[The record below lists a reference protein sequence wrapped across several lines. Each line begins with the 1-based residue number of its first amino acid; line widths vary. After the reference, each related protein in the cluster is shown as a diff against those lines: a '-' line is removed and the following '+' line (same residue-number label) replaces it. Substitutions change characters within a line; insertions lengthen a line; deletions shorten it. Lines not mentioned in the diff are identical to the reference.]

1 MRRAVGSIL
10 EAGFQ
15 MESEAFKTL
24 VEKGR
29 EDSLRPLVDEVLK
42 MASSAQPRP
51 LFISADLVLK
61 AAQQLD
67 LAAGLTVP
75 LEEGLGHGRRF
86 AEDRESRLEVVFN
99 PTGKLGTTRAFD
111 YFLRYFR
118 SPSEKITVLFRH
130 EIVTSIAVT

>member
-61 AAQQLD
+61 AAQHLD
-67 LAAGLTVP
+67 LASGLTVP

-86 AEDRESRLEVVFN
+86 AADRASGLEVVFE
-99 PTGKLGTTRAFD
+99 PTCRLGTTGALHE
-111 YFLRYFR
+111 FLR
-118 SPSEKITVLFRH
+118 S
-130 EIVTSIAVT
+130 